1 MSEFTEALK
10 ESLAALYTQTGTAAT
25 IGSTSVTGIL
35 STVTRKEN
43 VDLGGYDLDLNSTFT
58 IDVANLA
65 TAPTIGS
72 ILRANSVSYR
82 VTSIDTSIG
91 SYVLGLRE
99 V

>member
-1 MSEFTEALK
+1 MSEFTDCLK

-35 STVTRKEN
+35 STISRKEN

-58 IDVANLA
+58 INLSNLA

-72 ILRANSVSYR
+72 VLRTNSVSYR
-82 VTSIDTSIG
+82 VASIDTSVG

>member
-1 MSEFTEALK
+1 MSEFTECLK
-10 ESLAALYTQTGTAAT
+10 ESLAALYTQTGTAVT

-35 STVTRKEN
+35 STISRKEN
-43 VDLGGYDLDLNSTFT
+43 VDLGGFDLDLNSTFT
-58 IDVANLA
+58 IDVANMA

-72 ILRANSVSYR
+72 ILLANSVSYR
-82 VTSIDTSIG
+82 VASIDTSIG

>member
-1 MSEFTEALK
+1 MSEFTECLK

-35 STVTRKEN
+35 SVVSRKEN
-43 VDLGGYDLDLNSTFT
+43 VELGGFDLDLNSTFT
-58 IDVANLA
+58 IDL
-65 TAPTIGS
+65 TAISSTPTIGS
-72 ILRANSVSYR
+72 ILVANSVSYR
-82 VTSIDTSIG
+82 VASLDTSIG

>member
-1 MSEFTEALK
+1 MSEFTECLK
-10 ESLAALYTQTGTAAT
+10 ESLAALCDQTGTAAT

-72 ILRANSVSYR
+72 ILLANSVSYR
-82 VTSIDTSIG
+82 VASIDTSIG

-99 V
+99 I

>member
-1 MSEFTEALK
+1 MSEFTECLK
-10 ESLAALYTQTGTAAT
+10 ESLAALYDQTGTAAT

-35 STVTRKEN
+35 STITRKEN

-58 IDVANLA
+58 INLSNLA

-72 ILRANSVSYR
+72 ILLANSVSYR
-82 VTSIDTSIG
+82 VASIDTSVG

>member
-1 MSEFTEALK
+1 MSEFTECLK
-10 ESLAALYTQTGTAAT
+10 ESLAALYEQTGTAAT

-35 STVTRKEN
+35 STITRKEN

-58 IDVANLA
+58 VDVANLA
-65 TAPTIGS
+65 SAPTIGS
-72 ILRANSVSYR
+72 ILLANSVSYR
-82 VTSIDTSIG
+82 VASIDTSVG

>member
-10 ESLAALYTQTGTAAT
+10 ESLVALYDQTGTAAT

-35 STVTRKEN
+35 STITRKES
-43 VDLGGYDLDLNSTFT
+43 VELGGFDLDLNSTFT

-72 ILRANSVSYR
+72 ILLANSVSYR
-82 VTSIDTSIG
+82 VASIDTSIG

-99 V
+99 I

>member
-35 STVTRKEN
+35 STFTRKEN

-58 IDVANLA
+58 IDVANMA

-72 ILRANSVSYR
+72 ILLANSVSYR
-82 VTSIDTSIG
+82 VASIDTSIG

>member
-25 IGSTSVTGIL
+25 IGSTGVTGIL
-35 STVTRKEN
+35 STITRKEN

-58 IDVANLA
+58 INLSNLA

-82 VTSIDTSIG
+82 VASIDTSVG

>member
-1 MSEFTEALK
+1 MSEFTECLK
-10 ESLAALYTQTGTAAT
+10 ESLAALYTQTGTAVT

-35 STVTRKEN
+35 STISRKEN
-43 VDLGGYDLDLNSTFT
+43 VDLGGFDLDLNSTFT
-58 IDVANLA
+58 INLSNLA

-82 VTSIDTSIG
+82 VTSIDTSVG

>member
-58 IDVANLA
+58 IDVSAISS
-65 TAPTIGS
+65 APTIGS
-72 ILRANSVSYR
+72 ILLANSVSYR
-82 VTSIDTSIG
+82 VSSIDTSIG

-99 V
+99 I

>member
-72 ILRANSVSYR
+72 VLRANSVSYR
-82 VTSIDTSIG
+82 VASIDTSIG

>member
-1 MSEFTEALK
+1 MSEFTECLK
-10 ESLAALYTQTGTAAT
+10 ESLAALYTQTGTAVT

-35 STVTRKEN
+35 STISRKEN

-58 IDVANLA
+58 INLSNLA

-82 VTSIDTSIG
+82 VASIDTSVG